1 MAWSRS
7 TGPKGGPS
15 TDRRGKE
22 AWRPGH
28 PEEVARVGGVGARA
42 GHHKQPSL
50 VLENTKKAAGLET
63 WDPASYSLS
72 LDHPKISGKKES
84 RQTHPPRFHD

>member
-1 MAWSRS
+1 M
-7 TGPKGGPS
+7 
-15 TDRRGKE
+15 
-22 AWRPGH
+22 
-28 PEEVARVGGVGARA
+28 GAHA

-50 VLENTKKAAGLET
+50 ILENTKKDAGLET

-72 LDHPKISGKKES
+72 LDHPKTSGKKES